1 MPLLKLTEKKYLILL
16 FLFACTLSF
25 GLNFAREKYAFHK
38 PFLFWG
44 EDVYRNLI
52 NDEHWY
58 AWPARALLEGHGLHT
73 IDINFYRLPEEM
85 LARPDLSFKHKESS
99 YYYFN
104 LVPPLYPI
112 FLAACFFL
120 FKINTISYLI
130 PQIIIASLSSVLI
143 YYPAKEIFSK
153 NIAVLSSLIVA
164 CYPDLIFWTNKIR
177 TETLFIFF
185 IILSFLLIIK
195 GVNSSK
201 RSLIYF
207 GSIIYGLGCLTR
219 VTLVPFIPFIFIWV
233 FYVYKENQIK
243 KPLVSAIMLG
253 IICLTLL
260 PWAVRNYVLFDKF
273 SPLSDEASSSL
284 VYERNITTLNTK
296 KSIFAV
302 AVSVIKY
309 NSKEFF
315 YLSGKRFIAFW
326 SPVTP
331 IMKPFAK
338 VYKSIT
344 WLLLFPIAFYGMY
357 LSVRKSEKS
366 GLLLIF
372 IIYYSLMHGFSL
384 LDEGLV
390 YRYPIQP
397 YISIFAAYAFFYLL
411 DSRRKPNEQ

>member
-143 YYPAKEIFSK
+143 YYLAKEIFSK

-185 IILSFLLIIK
+185 II
-195 GVNSSK
+195 
-201 RSLIYF
+201 
-207 GSIIYGLGCLTR
+207 
-219 VTLVPFIPFIFIWV
+219 IWV